1 VKFSFRSAA
10 ASTRSPIDM
19 TQRTTGAPPITI
31 RKAEPRDVKALM
43 RLKRLLAEGED
54 ALHALNASEADWLRD
69 GFGPN
74 PGFTAFVAE
83 RSADGDSSNIGNVV
97 GMATCSRRV
106 VTGWNGPVVF
116 LQDLVVEPEYRAR
129 GIARQLVAQV
139 AALARDIGS
148 PIVELT
154 VRAGNPA
161 QLFYVSAGFQPLPEC
176 LTFVLAGPALANLA
190 KTGNEKFALTG

>member
-1 VKFSFRSAA
+1 MTDTAQKTA
-10 ASTRSPIDM
+10 SPILV
-19 TQRTTGAPPITI
+19 TI
-31 RKAEPRDVKALM
+31 RKAEPRDVAALM

-54 ALHALNASEADWLRD
+54 ALHALTATEADWLRD

-83 RSADGDSSNIGNVV
+83 CAGGGDNSIV
-97 GMATCSRRV
+97 GMATCSQRV

-116 LQDLVVEPEYRAR
+116 LQDLVVDEEFRAR
-129 GIARQLVAQV
+129 GIARKLAARV
-139 AALARDIGS
+139 AAHARGS

-161 QLFYVSAGFQPLPEC
+161 QLFYVSAGFRPLPEC
-176 LTFVLAGPALANLA
+176 LTFVLSGPALAKLA
-190 KTGNEKFALTG
+190 DSDDETLALTG